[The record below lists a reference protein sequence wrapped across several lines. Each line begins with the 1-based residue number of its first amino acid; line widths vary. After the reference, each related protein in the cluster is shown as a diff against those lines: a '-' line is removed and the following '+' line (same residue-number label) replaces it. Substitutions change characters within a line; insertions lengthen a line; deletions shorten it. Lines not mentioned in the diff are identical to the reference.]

1 MAFGLGTYPLQIIYY
16 EQSKQLMQPRLLP
29 SALLLGVVSSA
40 GLLLVTSCLY
50 NNVGLL
56 TRHDHEHNK

>member
-29 SALLLGVVSSA
+29 LLLGVVSSA
-40 GLLLVTSCLY
+40 ALLLVTSCLY
-50 NNVGLL
+50 NHVGLL
-56 TRHDHEHNK
+56 IRHDHEHNQ